1 MDYEEEEET
10 TEIKSIEDIEEEELF
25 TKEKDMSIEK
35 KKSLEEV
42 EIEDSLINIYEDK
55 ENIIKK

>member
-1 MDYEEEEET
+1 
-10 TEIKSIEDIEEEELF
+10 
-25 TKEKDMSIEK
+25 MSIEK

>member
-1 MDYEEEEET
+1 MDYEEEEIA
-10 TEIKSIEDIEEEELF
+10 EIKSIEDIEEEELF

-42 EIEDSLINIYEDK
+42 EIKDSLINIYEDK